1 MVRMSLRFWPIQRV
15 FRFLLKV
22 FFRKMTVV
30 GEERLP
36 QDGAVVLVANHVNS
50 LLDPLILFCIA
61 PRPVRFLA
69 KAPLFKHPLVAPA
82 LKLLEALPV
91 ERRQDKGSDLSKNAA
106 TFEACET
113 SLVKGDAIAL
123 FPEGLSH
130 SEPMLQHV
138 KTGAAR
144 IVGRATARGARVQ
157 LIPVGLV
164 YTAKTIFRS
173 EVTAVVGIPVA
184 HDDLLWNDGED
195 RDAVNE
201 LTARIEEG
209 LKSVTL
215 NAERW
220 EDLRFVQGLRPMAFE
235 LLGLPDDAV
244 PEAKA
249 EHGLLEKYYL
259 ARERSPE
266 ELALLLRRTRRY
278 RHMLELLQLEDADV
292 AREVELSS
300 ALVYTWK
307 RLAWM
312 VAGYP
317 AALYGWLYN
326 IVPYILTGPLALL
339 MARKEDVVAT
349 LKLYLGLGLFLFFY
363 GIETWLLWLFLGPVP
378 ALCAAALAV
387 PAGMWSLRYYEK
399 REEFFRLARAV
410 ITLRTRRQTAS
421 RINHLRTEVLTALAP
436 LVEMYR

>member
-1 MVRMSLRFWPIQRV
+1 MNRMSVRFWTIRRL

-22 FFRKMTVV
+22 FFRQIIVV

-36 QDGAVVLVANHVNS
+36 RDGAVVLVANHVNS

-82 LKLLEALPV
+82 LKLLKALPV

-106 TFEACET
+106 TFEACEA
-113 SLVKGDAIAL
+113 SLLQGDAIAL
-123 FPEGLSH
+123 
-130 SEPMLQHV
+130 LQ
-138 KTGAAR
+138 GAAR
-144 IVGRATARGARVQ
+144 IVGRATARGARVK

-173 EVTAVVGIPVA
+173 EVTAVVGLPVA
-184 HDDLLWNDGED
+184 HDDLPWNDGED
-195 RDAVNE
+195 REAVDE

-220 EDLRFVQGLRPMAFE
+220 EDLRFVQDLRPLAFE
-235 LLGLPDDAV
+235 LMGLPEDEV

-259 ARERSPE
+259 AREKNPE

-292 AREVELSS
+292 AREVELRS
-300 ALVYTWK
+300 ALVYAWK
-307 RLAWM
+307 RMAWM
-312 VAGYP
+312 VVGYP
-317 AALYGWLYN
+317 AALYGWLFN
-326 IVPYILTGPLALL
+326 IVPYVLTGPLALL

-349 LKLYLGLGLFLFFY
+349 LKLYLGIGLFLLFY
-363 GIETWLLWLFLGPVP
+363 GLETWLLFFFLGPAP

-387 PAGMWSLRYYEK
+387 PAGMWSLRYYES

-410 ITLRTRRQTAS
+410 LMLRTRRQTAA
-421 RINHLRTEVLTALAP
+421 RLNHLRAEVLSALAP